1 MHRIDGAKA
10 GVKRGGF
17 AGAGWA
23 GHQHDAVRLQDDLAQ
38 GLFVLGGKTQ
48 LVQGEKNLP
57 ARQQAQRNA
66 FAVNGRHCRNADVDF
81 LALDAD
87 VDASVLRQAF
97 LGNVH
102 SRHDLHAG
110 DERRLIT
117 LELRRHRRLVQNA
130 VDAVADAQFV
140 FRRLEVNVRGA
151 VFVGLPDDLIDELDD
166 ARLLVA
172 FGDFLVLA
180 HQQFDRFVL
189 GQFIE
194 RFGADPVILFH
205 RLLNFVLG
213 RHGNLNGALGVELDR
228 IQHRGVQGVADGDL
242 QRAVFKLDREHEKLE
257 SDFSGNLLPGFG
269 RDR

>member
-1 MHRIDGAKA
+1 
-10 GVKRGGF
+10 
-17 AGAGWA
+17 
-23 GHQHDAVRLQDDLAQ
+23 
-38 GLFVLGGKTQ
+38 
-48 LVQGEKNLP
+48 GEKNLP

-66 FAVNGRHCRNADVDF
+66 FAVNGRHRRNADVDF

-87 VDASVLRQAF
+87 VDASVLRQAL

-117 LELRRHRRLVQNA
+117 LELRRHRRLVQYA

-140 FRRLEVNVRGA
+140 FSRLEMNVRGT
-151 VFVGLPDDLIDELDD
+151 VFVGLPDDLIDELDN
-166 ARLLVA
+166 AGFLVA
-172 FGDFLVLA
+172 FGDFLVFA
-180 HQQFDRFVL
+180 HQQFDRLVL

-194 RFGADPVILFH
+194 RFGADPVILFQ
-205 RLLNFVLG
+205 RFLYFVLG
-213 RHGNLNGALGVELDR
+213 RHGNLHGTLGVELHR

-242 QRAVFKLDREHEKLE
+242 QRPVFILDREDEKLK
-257 SDFSGNLLPGFG
+257 SDLGGNLLASLG